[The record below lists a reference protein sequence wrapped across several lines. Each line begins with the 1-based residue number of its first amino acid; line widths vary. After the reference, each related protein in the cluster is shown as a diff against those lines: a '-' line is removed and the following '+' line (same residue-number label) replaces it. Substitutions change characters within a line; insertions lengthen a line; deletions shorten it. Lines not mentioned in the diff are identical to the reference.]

1 MPFRTLQGD
10 ALAKAIRLNPKYA
23 FETGWIDAFWI
34 VDAVLKLSPNP
45 GAEELAN
52 AVFGWQLSQS
62 DLKGDGI
69 LGPNTWDAMRHAP
82 IPSQPGRKP
91 APKHLE
97 DTPAKDVRTPTAGG
111 RPNSGVWVGLLITV
125 GGFTGAAGRDLV
137 VGTMYSIDD
146 RNRSFDALS
155 NRVRLG
161 FGADVSISAATAIIS
176 NLYNKKRLQGLRTS
190 GYDFSVS
197 LGPKWSSI
205 FKSAVKTPRIVKVI
219 DRFDELIKAGESGR
233 GLLEKMKYAARQAAR
248 LQAEEYAKLARI
260 ARESK
265 STLDALHDKKPVVS
279 TLTLPMG
286 AGYGASVF
294 YQDDKWYVAPSSG
307 ML

>member
-10 ALAKAIRLNPKYA
+10 ALAKAVRLNPKYA
-23 FETGWIDAFWI
+23 FETGWIDAFWL

-52 AVFGWQLSQS
+52 AVFGWQLSQPG
-62 DLKGDGI
+62 LKGDGI

-82 IPSQPGRKP
+82 VPSQPGHKP

-97 DTPAKDVRTPTAGG
+97 DTPAKDVKTPTAGG

-125 GGFTGAAGRDLV
+125 GGFTGAAGRDFV

-155 NRVRLG
+155 DRVRIG
-161 FGADVSISAATAIIS
+161 FGAGAGISAAVAIMS
-176 NLYNKKRLQGLRTS
+176 NLYDKKRLQGLRTS
-190 GYDFSVS
+190 GYDFNFS
-197 LGPKWSSI
+197 LGVKWSVVA
-205 FKSAVKTPRIVKVI
+205 KSAVKFPRIIKVV
-219 DRFDELIKAGESGR
+219 DRFDELIKADKSGR
-233 GLLEKMKYAARQAAR
+233 GLIEVMKYAAREAAR
-248 LQAEEYAKLARI
+248 LDAEEYAKLAQL

-279 TLTLPMG
+279 TLTLPVG
-286 AGYGASVF
+286 LGYEVSAF